1 MKKMNDPGRPV
12 MKPLAELTLLDRFL
26 FACVMEDRG
35 TMELVLSIIL
45 GEEIPLAEQPQ
56 AEREMPTVPWLR
68 CIRLDVYS
76 VDEESRVYNAEVQKK
91 NTGNLIKR
99 SRFYQALIDSSLLA
113 PGEIDFNRMQ
123 PSCLITIM
131 PFDLWG
137 YGRYRYTFRMECQEE
152 SGLFLEDGAV
162 RIFLNTHGTV
172 PEGISGELIELLHYI
187 ERTSETEA
195 AKSSSLRIKE
205 LHRRVSRVKVSEEIG
220 VRYMQEWEE
229 RMYQLQDAKAE
240 GREAGLE
247 EGIRAFVLDN
257 LEEGKT
263 EGQILDKL
271 VRMFSLSRDTA
282 GEYLKRYKGTA

>member
-1 MKKMNDPGRPV
+1 MKKKKDPGGPV

-45 GEEIPLAEQPQ
+45 GEEIHLAEQPQ
-56 AEREMPTVPWLR
+56 AEREMRTVPWLR
-68 CIRLDVYS
+68 SIRLDVYS

-229 RMYQLQDAKAE
+229 RMYQYQDAKAE
-240 GREAGLE
+240 GREN
-247 EGIRAFVLDN
+247 R
-257 LEEGKT
+257 
-263 EGQILDKL
+263 
-271 VRMFSLSRDTA
+271 
-282 GEYLKRYKGTA
+282 GTDIG